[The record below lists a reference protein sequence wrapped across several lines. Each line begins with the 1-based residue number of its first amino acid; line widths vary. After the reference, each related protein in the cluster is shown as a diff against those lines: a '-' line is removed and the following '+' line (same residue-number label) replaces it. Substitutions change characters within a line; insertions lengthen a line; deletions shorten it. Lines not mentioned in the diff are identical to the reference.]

1 MKKKKRRAQSGTN
14 ISDIK
19 NSETSDW
26 VAVVQSKQS
35 SLGSE
40 VVTEASKTSEFEDR
54 NVEASVCRPCIT
66 LDSSASVE
74 SRMESA
80 TDVLRES
87 SPRNARRPHLQ
98 RQSSVEMQQAVD
110 VQRPL
115 TSDRKKSTSLCIPVE
130 TPAGFTSLMDTE
142 SHTTIEV
149 TLEDDSE
156 SRSPETETKAKKS
169 AHSFGGLSTD
179 TNTGTWKNPAVE
191 DNDDEEEISEAEPK
205 ILPLEAPSYSRIA
218 SKPKPAVLDDD
229 ELPEPPAVI
238 EGKCSLRETVVF
250 VEENDSEDSIEK
262 DEEGFETAITRK
274 HRRERKNSK
283 RLSQNYED
291 FNNNKEENDGKEE
304 NLKQPESVDKIE
316 PRSSAIDLPMTESS
330 EEPKILPLE
339 APSYSRIASKPKP
352 AVLNDEK
359 LPEPPGVIEGKC
371 SIRETVVFVE
381 EKQNDDLCEKDEEG
395 FETAI
400 TRKHK
405 RERKNSKRL
414 SRGDEKVSSM
424 NSAIDIVEIEASKEL
439 QNADRISSTSNLE
452 KKHWNNIANDTFWV
466 NKHLF
471 DDAEENYFLKMKRNI
486 KISDV
491 EKDDNNDGND
501 DDDDNNEKK
510 ENNDDHDMFDS
521 EHGVDDNDDDNE
533 DYGSNLECSDYNW
546 SDESTFLKP
555 NIPILKPLTFK
566 MISPSHP
573 SIPLEDS
580 VSQTA
585 QSLTNAIQ
593 QHVSLKAEAESLSEE
608 QNTSLQVAISPFLLS
623 LSDYIYQFLP
633 LIPNFQIFYRFISMI
648 YYF

>member
-1 MKKKKRRAQSGTN
+1 M
-14 ISDIK
+14 
-19 NSETSDW
+19 
-26 VAVVQSKQS
+26 QSKQS

-156 SRSPETETKAKKS
+156 SHSPETETKAKKS

-218 SKPKPAVLDDD
+218 SKPKPAVLDD
-229 ELPEPPAVI
+229 EKLPEPPAVI

-316 PRSSAIDLPMTESS
+316 PKSSAIDLPMTESS
-330 EEPKILPLE
+330 EAWMDDGDPVGFIESEEENEETEENLKQPESVDKIEPK
-339 APSYSRIASKPKP
+339 S
-352 AVLNDEK
+352 
-359 LPEPPGVIEGKC
+359 
-371 SIRETVVFVE
+371 
-381 EKQNDDLCEKDEEG
+381 
-395 FETAI
+395 
-400 TRKHK
+400 
-405 RERKNSKRL
+405 
-414 SRGDEKVSSM
+414 
-424 NSAIDIVEIEASKEL
+424 SAIDLPMTVSSEAWMDDGDPVGFIESE
-439 QNADRISSTSNLE
+439 
-452 KKHWNNIANDTFWV
+452 
-466 NKHLF
+466 
-471 DDAEENYFLKMKRNI
+471 EENE
-486 KISDV
+486 
-491 EKDDNNDGND
+491 EK
-501 DDDDNNEKK
+501 E
-510 ENNDDHDMFDS
+510 EN
-521 EHGVDDNDDDNE
+521 
-533 DYGSNLECSDYNW
+533 
-546 SDESTFLKP
+546 
-555 NIPILKPLTFK
+555 
-566 MISPSHP
+566 
-573 SIPLEDS
+573 
-580 VSQTA
+580 
-585 QSLTNAIQ
+585 
-593 QHVSLKAEAESLSEE
+593 
-608 QNTSLQVAISPFLLS
+608 
-623 LSDYIYQFLP
+623 
-633 LIPNFQIFYRFISMI
+633 
-648 YYF
+648 